1 MALVYIA
8 SSLRDTLEVWV
19 VVALSE
25 VVVAGPDT
33 VISHLRIKL
42 VVMNANLTGSTSDI
56 DTRIGRN

>member
-1 MALVYIA
+1 MYIA